1 MGCEVEII
9 MQIKEALNPMVSIK
23 KNHHMKVTEK
33 ANMVWGAKIDEQG
46 EV

>member
-23 KNHHMKVTEK
+23 NHDMKVTEK